1 MVKKLFKH
9 EFIYYFRTFG
19 MFLPIVLA
27 ISVVTRIFRLF
38 SGKNVISQIAIGSST
53 LMLVLACVALLFLST
68 VISVVRFYKN
78 MYSAEGYLTF
88 TLPVTN
94 EQHIFVKLITALA
107 CHAMCTITVIIAAC
121 IALSGKLLGD
131 VFDVLL
137 IPFKTLGTSFGTV
150 NTVIFAIE
158 LVLMMIF
165 SVTQTLLL
173 YYACIT
179 IGQTAKKNRII
190 MAVAAYFVYYAA
202 TQAIATVFMIIF
214 TVLGI
219 SGAFNGI
226 AMWLE
231 NNMIIATH
239 IYFGFALIFSAVMA
253 WVFWLVTKKVM
264 TKKLNL
270 E

>member
-9 EFIYYFRTFG
+9 EFIYYLRTFG

-27 ISVVTRIFRLF
+27 IGAVMRIFRLF
-38 SGKNVISQIAIGSST
+38 NGKNVISQIAIGSSS
-53 LMLVLACVALLFLST
+53 LMLVLACAALMFLST

-78 MYSAEGYLTF
+78 MYSSEGYLTF

-94 EQHIFVKLITALA
+94 EQHIFVKLITALV
-107 CHAMCTITVIIAAC
+107 CHAICTITVIIAAC
-121 IALSGKLLGD
+121 IAFSGQLLAD
-131 VFDVLL
+131 VFDIILKLL
-137 IPFKTLGTSFGTV
+137 ESAGAIFGTF
-150 NTVIFAIE
+150 NMVIFAIE
-158 LVLMMIF
+158 LVLMLIL
-165 SVTQTLLL
+165 SIAQTLLL
-173 YYACIT
+173 YYTCIT
-179 IGQTAKKNRII
+179 VGQTAKKNRII

-219 SGAFNGI
+219 SGVFDGI
-226 AMWLE
+226 EMWLE
-231 NNMIIATH
+231 SNIILATH
-239 IYFGFALIFSAVMA
+239 IYFAFALLVSAA
-253 WVFWLVTKKVM
+253 LATAFWFVTKNIM

>member
-38 SGKNVISQIAIGSST
+38 SGKNVISQIALGSSSS
-53 LMLVLACVALLFLST
+53 MLVLACVALLFLST

-107 CHAMCTITVIIAAC
+107 CHAICAVTVIIAAC

-131 VFDVLL
+131 VFDLFL
-137 IPFKTLGTSFGTV
+137 IKFKTVGATFGTV
-150 NTVIFAIE
+150 NTIIFAIE
-158 LVLMMIF
+158 LLLMVILA
-165 SVTQTLLL
+165 VAQTLLL

-190 MAVAAYFVYYAA
+190 MAVVAYFVYYAA
-202 TQAIATVFMIIF
+202 NQAIATVFMIIF
-214 TVLGI
+214 TVFGI
-219 SGAFNGI
+219 SDVFDGI
-226 AMWLE
+226 KMWLE
-231 NNMIIATH
+231 SNIILATH
-239 IYFGFALIFSAVMA
+239 IYFSFILIFFAVMTG
-253 WVFWLVTKKVM
+253 VFWTVTNKVM

>member
-1 MVKKLFKH
+1 
-9 EFIYYFRTFG
+9 

-27 ISVVTRIFRLF
+27 IGAVTRIFRLF
-38 SGKNVISQIAIGSST
+38 YSENVISQIAIGSSS
-53 LMLVLACVALLFLST
+53 LMLVLACAALMFLST

-94 EQHIFVKLITALA
+94 EQHIFVKLTTALA
-107 CHAMCTITVIIAAC
+107 CHAICTITVIIAAC
-121 IALSGKLLGD
+121 IALSGQLLVD
-131 VFDVLL
+131 VFDVILKLL
-137 IPFKTLGTSFGTV
+137 KSAGAIFGTF

-158 LVLMMIF
+158 LALMLIL
-165 SVTQTLLL
+165 SVAQTLLL
-173 YYACIT
+173 YYTCIT
-179 IGQTAKKNRII
+179 VGQTAKKNRII

-219 SGAFNGI
+219 SGVFDGI
-226 AMWLE
+226 EIWLE
-231 NNMIIATH
+231 SNIILATH
-239 IYFGFALIFSAVMA
+239 IYFAFALLISAA
-253 WVFWLVTKKVM
+253 LAAVFWFVTKKIM